1 MNHQYSVVKCAYMY
15 VRKLTAVCSPLA
27 VLCGYPPKEI
37 QTYKPLATLR
47 SLNMRSGETIIIEE
61 LSKPR
66 VWKTSS
72 EALSESRMRK
82 TSSEVLHQDVPGRLT
97 RK

>member
-61 LSKPR
+61 LSKSR
-66 VWKTSS
+66 V
-72 EALSESRMRK
+72 RK
-82 TSSEVLHQDVPGRLT
+82 TSSEVLQQDVPGRLT

>member
-1 MNHQYSVVKCAYMY
+1 M
-15 VRKLTAVCSPLA
+15 AVCHFPA

-66 VWKTSS
+66 VMKSS
-72 EALSESRMRK
+72 RETLQ
-82 TSSEVLHQDVPGRLT
+82 LDVPGRLT

>member
-1 MNHQYSVVKCAYMY
+1 MNHQYCVVKCAYMY
-15 VRKLTAVCSPLA
+15 VRKLTAACSPLA

-66 VWKTSS
+66 VLKTSS
-72 EALSESRMRK
+72 EALSKPRVWK
-82 TSSEVLHQDVPGRLT
+82 TSSEVLQQDIPGRLT

>member
-1 MNHQYSVVKCAYMY
+1 MVKCAYMY
-15 VRKLTAVCSPLA
+15 VRKLPAVCSSLA

-66 VWKTSS
+66 VLKTSS
-72 EALSESRMRK
+72 EALGKPRVWK
-82 TSSEVLHQDVPGRLT
+82 TSSEVLQQDVPGRLT